1 MAKKLCVSGA
11 LCKMMKFGLVVM
23 LSYSSSRC
31 VKCLNGAMSIIKSIK
46 PEMTEK
52 YKNEIES

>member
-23 LSYSSSRC
+23 LSYSSSRLC
-31 VKCLNGAMSIIKSIK
+31 QVSEWSDEYNKIHK
-46 PEMTEK
+46 T
-52 YKNEIES
+52 